1 MQNQDKYF
9 KISEDTLFLTF
20 SRGVLE
26 MFSAKF
32 NCCSVVTFSK
42 ENWLRFLYAFFFLNF
57 CCIKYLGQSFYIEL
71 KKFKESRKVFKSI
84 CKKISVKMIF
94 IKIVFLLVSRAL
106 KTGISKSFQIL
117 AYTFVFIF
125 ALILF
130 NFIIQLPTIS
140 LVERFYI
147 YLLNKNIQTTYG
159 KYFL

>member
-1 MQNQDKYF
+1 M
-9 KISEDTLFLTF
+9 L
-20 SRGVLE
+20 
-26 MFSAKF
+26 
-32 NCCSVVTFSK
+32 
-42 ENWLRFLYAFFFLNF
+42 FFFLNF

-159 KYFL
+159 KYFLWEKFVFEKIIDWMICVLWFIKKGNIFRL